1 VREMLDKRK
10 EKDRMMGRRR
20 AENLSCL
27 SQGQLAEAAGVL
39 CDLMA
44 VPADYVHQILANI
57 YEVGILCRLRMKDI
71 SLISSLRV
79 RSILLVGETP
89 RGRKIRAS
97 ICGGQV
103 DFRWTDQPLHLTTE
117 LCTRL
122 HALQKAHLGP
132 PSSERNQD
140 PGGRPG
146 SKTDVPGESPERQH
160 VGLWSAQPILC
171 QKRG

>member
-1 VREMLDKRK
+1 MREMLDNRK
-10 EKDRMMGRRR
+10 EKKDGMMGRRR
-20 AENLSCL
+20 AEKSCL

-57 YEVGILCRLRMKDI
+57 YEVGTLCRLRMKDI

-79 RSILLVGETP
+79 SSILLVGETP

-122 HALQKAHLGP
+122 HTLHKPTL
-132 PSSERNQD
+132 
-140 PGGRPG
+140 
-146 SKTDVPGESPERQH
+146 RQH